1 MRWASF
7 VMGSIAGMAA
17 AAYIS
22 KKRPEWMAM
31 AGTAA
36 VGMMPGMKGTSKQS
50 TKESGF
56 SRHTSSSSPKRTEA
70 SAGSS
75 AEAWQQQ
82 VRGIIDSDPEVKK
95 EVEEVLADS
104 NSH

>member
-31 AGTAA
+31 AGSAA
-36 VGMMPGMKGTSKQS
+36 GMMSGMKGSSNKS
-50 TKESGF
+50 MKESGF
-56 SRHTSSSSPKRTEA
+56 SRNTSSSSPKRTEA

>member
-31 AGTAA
+31 AG
-36 VGMMPGMKGTSKQS
+36 GMMPSMKGSSNKS
-50 TKESGF
+50 MKESGF
-56 SRHTSSSSPKRTEA
+56 SRNMSTSSPKKTEA
-70 SAGSS
+70 SAGNS
-75 AEAWQQQ
+75 AEAWEQQ
-82 VRGIIDSDPEVKK
+82 VKGIIDSDPKVKR